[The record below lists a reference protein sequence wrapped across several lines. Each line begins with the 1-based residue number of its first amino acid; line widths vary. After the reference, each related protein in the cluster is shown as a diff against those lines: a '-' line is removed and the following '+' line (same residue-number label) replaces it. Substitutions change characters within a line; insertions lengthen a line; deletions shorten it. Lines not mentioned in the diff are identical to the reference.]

1 MIRLPADTELTPEL
15 IYRIVED
22 DFKNRTRLER
32 LERYYNFRHDIVQ
45 KGSVTS
51 TKESN
56 KLVHPYGNYITDIAT
71 GYFMGEPITYSCD
84 NEDDAL
90 LLDRLIE
97 IHGYNDEA
105 AENLE
110 LAENASICGVAFE
123 VLYMDADAQI
133 RFAPFDP
140 IGSIDIYDTS
150 VETPLIGYIRY
161 YLADPLLKDSVKYV
175 EVYDKTQV
183 RFFKQDG
190 NALASFKDSIVHRWG
205 DVPIIVYPNNRRR
218 LGDYEGVI
226 SLIDAYDKID
236 SDTVN
241 ETEQLA
247 DAYLV
252 LEGMEDTEQKD
263 IEEAKQNRV
272 IVAPQGGKASW
283 LVKQLNDS
291 YIENEKKRLDEHI
304 HKFSKCPAMTDQEFA
319 SNASGVAMKYKL
331 LGLENIASKKEAGF
345 RKGLQRRIELICN
358 MLRIMGQDYDYRSI
372 KATFTRNIPSNLA
385 ESADIVNKIGGL
397 LSQETQMSILPLN
410 LNYDAEMKRKRAEQT
425 SAYSVPLAEDEGDEL
440 G

>member
-15 IYRIVED
+15 ILKIINADEQ
-22 DFKNRTRLER
+22 NRKRMER
-32 LERYYNFRHDIVQ
+32 LERYYDFRHDIA
-45 KGSVTS
+45 KNGTANS

-56 KLVHPYGNYITDIAT
+56 KLVHPYGNYITDITT
-71 GYFMGEPITYSCD
+71 GYFMGEPVTYNCD
-84 NEDDAL
+84 EESDKSL
-90 LLDRLIE
+90 LERLKE
-97 IHGYNDEA
+97 IREYNDEA

-110 LAENASICGVAFE
+110 LAEFASIYGVAFE

-133 RFAPFDP
+133 RFALFESV
-140 IGSIDIYDTS
+140 GSIDIYDTT
-150 VETPLIGYIRY
+150 VEAPLICYIRY
-161 YLADPLLKDSVKYV
+161 YYSSPLLSDSVMYA
-175 EVYDKTQV
+175 EAYDKNQI
-183 RFFKQDG
+183 RFFRRDG
-190 NALASFKDSIVHRWG
+190 DQLTQTGEPFTHKWS
-205 DVPIIVYPNNRRR
+205 DVPIVPYPNNRRR

-252 LEGMEDTEQKD
+252 LEGMEDTETKD
-263 IEEAKQNRV
+263 IEKAKENRV

-283 LVKQLNDS
+283 LVKQLNDA

-319 SNASGVAMKYKL
+319 ANASGVAMKYKL
-331 LGLENIASKKEAGF
+331 LGLENVASKKEACF

-358 MLRIMGQDYDYRSI
+358 MLRVMGHDYDYRSI
-372 KATFTRNIPSNLA
+372 KATFTRNLPSNLT
-385 ESADIVNKIGGL
+385 ESADIVNKLGGL

-410 LNYDAEMKRKRAEQT
+410 LNYDAEMKRKQTEQT
-425 SAYSVPLAEDEGDEL
+425 SAYSVPLTEDEGDEL